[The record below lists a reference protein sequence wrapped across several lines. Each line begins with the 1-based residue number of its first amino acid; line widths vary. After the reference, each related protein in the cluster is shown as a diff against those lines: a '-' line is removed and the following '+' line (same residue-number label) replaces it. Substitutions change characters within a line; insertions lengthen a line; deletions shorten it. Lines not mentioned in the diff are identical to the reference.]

1 VNRQGAGPKLAL
13 IAVLLVATAP
23 TRAQAAADNAGER
36 QLTLDDALG
45 MAKKHNW
52 NLAAERARVAQA
64 QTAIDQAWAILL
76 PTIAAQG
83 KYTRNYKGILFP
95 GPIITDPQGQPI
107 LGPDNLAQHA
117 PGILI
122 QPLNQLDGV
131 ISFSAP
137 LIVPAAYPGLQAVKA
152 NVHASEANYEATE
165 ANILFG
171 VAQAFFGAAIADEV
185 LAARHSSIEVTRAT
199 LANAKTRFAA
209 GTVTKVDV
217 DRAELAVLRAEQLE
231 REARHGRNQA
241 YRGLSTL
248 IQINGP
254 FRIVL
259 PPEPT
264 APVAEPSLENSLQL
278 RPEFRALELTSY
290 AADKQRQTDA
300 LRWSPSISAFGNAR
314 RFNYDNF
321 VRDHYSWAVG
331 LQLDWVIFDGGNRD
345 ALRHQAAAQQAEADA
360 RAAALRDNIRDDL
373 ATERSL
379 LETKQHAVEAA
390 SRAVV
395 LSQETIDLVRT
406 QYEAGT
412 VTQVDLL
419 QAQDN
424 LVAAQEALAQARF
437 DVAVADLTLRRV
449 AGTFPPR

>member
-1 VNRQGAGPKLAL
+1 VNRRTPGSMLAL
-13 IAVLLVATAP
+13 ISAFVLAGAPARATPADEESRE
-23 TRAQAAADNAGER
+23 RA
-36 QLTLDDALG
+36 LTLDDALA
-45 MAKKHNW
+45 MAKKRNW

-64 QTAIDQAWAILL
+64 QVAIDQAWAILL
-76 PTIAAQG
+76 PTVAAQG
-83 KYTRNYKGILFP
+83 KYSRNYKAVTLGF
-95 GPIITDPQGQPI
+95 GPSIDPTQLPMI
-107 LGPDNLAQHA
+107 VVVPPPPPLN
-117 PGILI
+117 I

-131 ISFSAP
+131 ISFNAP

-152 NVHASEANYEATE
+152 NVHASEANYEAAE

-171 VAQAFFGAAIADEV
+171 VAQAFYGAAISDEV
-185 LAARHSSIEVTRAT
+185 LVARHSSIEVTRAT

-231 REARHGRNQA
+231 REALHARNQG
-241 YRGLSTL
+241 YRALATL
-248 IQINGP
+248 IQIKGP

-259 PPEPT
+259 PPVPT
-264 APVAEPSLENSLQL
+264 APVAEPNLDNSLQL
-278 RPEFRALELTSY
+278 RPEFRALELTAY

-314 RFNYDNF
+314 KFNYDNF
-321 VRDHYSWAVG
+321 VRDHATWAVG

-373 ATERSL
+373 VTQRSL
-379 LETKQHAVEAA
+379 VETKQHAVEAA

-424 LVAAQEALAQARF
+424 LVGAQEALAQSRF
-437 DVAVADLTLRRV
+437 DLAVADLTLRRV